1 MNSPVMLNTLSLYE
15 RDYYLWLEQTL
26 IQLRSRNFE
35 GVDLEHLLEELE
47 SLGKREKRAI
57 SSYLM
62 RLCEH
67 LLKIQY
73 WHAERERC
81 FRGWNTE
88 ITNFRIEIAEEL
100 ESSPSLK
107 TFLEDNFVKQYQNGR
122 KLFLKSSELE
132 EELIP
137 HSPEFTLEQALDEN
151 WLPLSN
157 VSF

>member
-1 MNSPVMLNTLSLYE
+1 MNSQVTLNTLSLYDQ
-15 RDYYLWLEQTL
+15 DYHLWLEQTL
-26 IQLRSRNFE
+26 IQLRSHNFE
-35 GVDLEHLLEELE
+35 GVDLDHLIEELE

-73 WHAERERC
+73 WEAERERC

-100 ESSPSLK
+100 ESSPSLNV
-107 TFLEDNFVKQYQNGR
+107 FLEEIFVKQYQNGR
-122 KLFLKSSELE
+122 KLFLKASELDE
-132 EELIP
+132 GLIP
-137 HSPEFTLEQALDEN
+137 YSPKFTLEQALDEN
-151 WLPLSN
+151 WLPN
-157 VSF
+157 NE

>member
-1 MNSPVMLNTLSLYE
+1 MNSQVTLNTLSLYDQ
-15 RDYYLWLEQTL
+15 DYHLWLEQTL
-26 IQLRSRNFE
+26 IQLRSHNFE
-35 GVDLEHLLEELE
+35 GVDLDHLIEELE

-73 WHAERERC
+73 WEAERERC

-100 ESSPSLK
+100 ESSPSLNV
-107 TFLEDNFVKQYQNGR
+107 FLEENFVKQYQNGR
-122 KLFLKSSELE
+122 KLFLKASELDE
-132 EELIP
+132 GLIP
-137 HSPEFTLEQALDEN
+137 YSPKFTLEQALDEN
-151 WLPLSN
+151 WLPN
-157 VSF
+157 NE